1 LNIGLIKWTVAIP
14 IAAVL
19 AWRIVTGN
27 LADHYAQET
36 DSAAIHAALNW
47 RTDQPKALL
56 HSGIASANDN
66 AAQARETLKLAVRE
80 NPTEGRAL
88 AAIGLLDQGRKHEAQ
103 AEKAMK
109 MADELSPQRTDVQST
124 LARYWMQR
132 GDVGRALA
140 HLDAVLRHSSAD
152 APQYY
157 PLILKL
163 AEIPA
168 YDAAFT
174 TLLKSPL
181 KWWSS
186 FFVYASQNAAQA
198 DTVRMLYHLAQK
210 SPNQLPEDVLQHYI
224 LRLQKEGAW
233 MEAYFAWMNR
243 LSKDQLAQMG
253 NLYNG
258 GFELPLSQIGFDW
271 IATKTPQALIETAST
286 YGITGNRALHVSFN
300 GQRIQFRHLAQYL
313 VLAPGAYRFHGR
325 VRPDG
330 LQTERGIQWA
340 IRCLEND
347 QPLTTSE
354 RFTGTDQWHH
364 FSSQFT
370 VPDGACAAQRLR
382 LELVGQAALDF
393 EVTGGI
399 WFDDLAVE
407 KVD

>member
-1 LNIGLIKWTVAIP
+1 MKWLVAIP
-14 IAAVL
+14 LVGVL

-27 LADHYAQET
+27 IADHYAQEN
-36 DSAAIHAALNW
+36 DPSAINAALNW
-47 RTDQPKALL
+47 RADQPKALL
-56 HSGIASANDN
+56 HSGVALANND
-66 AAQARETLKLAVRE
+66 AVKAHETLKHAVRE

-88 AAIGLLDQGRKHEAQ
+88 AAIGLLEQARKQKVQ
-103 AEKAMK
+103 AEKAM
-109 MADELSPQRTDVQST
+109 ALAAQLSPQRTDVQST

-132 GDVGRALA
+132 GDVGRALT
-140 HLDAVLRHSSAD
+140 HLDAVLRHGPAN
-152 APQYY
+152 AQQYY
-157 PLILKL
+157 PLMLKL
-163 AEIPA
+163 AETPK
-168 YDAAFT
+168 YDTAFT

-181 KWWSS
+181 TWWSS

-198 DTVRMLYHLAQK
+198 DTVRMLYHLTQK

-233 MEAYFAWMNR
+233 LEAYFAWMNR
-243 LSKDQLAQMG
+243 LSKDQLAQLG
-253 NLYNG
+253 NIYNG

-271 IATKTPQALIETAST
+271 IASKTPQALIETAST
-286 YGITGNRALHVSFN
+286 YGISGNRALHVSFN
-300 GQRIQFRHLAQYL
+300 GQRIQFKHLAQYL
-313 VLAPGAYRFHGR
+313 VLTPGAYRFHGR

-340 IRCLEND
+340 IHCLGND

-370 VPDGACAAQRLR
+370 ISVDACVAQRVR

-393 EVTGGI
+393 EATGGI